1 MNQFAPPNYELYFL
15 LIAVVSYGIYRLV
28 FIREKR
34 KLVKEYR
41 QKEAA
46 FINKIEKKNVLL
58 SQYRL
63 ALKHSA
69 ITVDMVTAQQA
80 EKDEDKAN

>member
-1 MNQFAPPNYELYFL
+1 
-15 LIAVVSYGIYRLV
+15 
-28 FIREKR
+28 
-34 KLVKEYR
+34 
-41 QKEAA
+41 
-46 FINKIEKKNVLL
+46 VLL